1 MTDPFGGSR
10 ALLERLAALRTR
22 LGLAGVM
29 QRIRDRATRG
39 RELERWPLPTPEPVD
54 PDSSLAADDAGFLT
68 EIGSDY
74 VRTTAIY
81 PIMSATDCL
90 SAVAQLVDNW
100 ETTNNSHM
108 IALLTLCRSA
118 LETAAKTIWLL
129 SDPDRAVR
137 RKRCVGFI
145 YSEMS
150 NQKSFHA
157 IEKRNHE
164 TIPDGTSTRAYRDL
178 QEHIRLFRKR
188 EQILGREPKAKTP
201 NETGYV
207 VQAAKWIDKHPPAH
221 HEELPPDGLALGA
234 ERFYL
239 IGSAFTHGYKWAS
252 DYVKLPQHAYGMV
265 ADGLAASIA
274 MADCA
279 VALYEAQAQRHGA
292 PTDRERRY
300 PDRLEPT
307 IVAWSTMYS

>member
-1 MTDPFGGSR
+1 VTDPFGRQR
-10 ALLERLAALRTR
+10 ALLLLAAR
-22 LGLAGVM
+22 LSLAGVL
-29 QRIRDRATRG
+29 QRIRDRAARG
-39 RELERWPLPTPEPVD
+39 RELERWPLPKPEPSD

-68 EIGSDY
+68 EIGGDY

-90 SAVAQLVDNW
+90 SAIAQLVDDW
-100 ETTNNSHM
+100 ETTKNSHM
-108 IALLTLCRSA
+108 IALLTLCRSGV
-118 LETAAKTIWLL
+118 ETAAKTIWML
-129 SDPDRAVR
+129 SPADRSVR
-137 RKRCVGFI
+137 RARCVGLTH
-145 YSEMS
+145 SEMS

-157 IEKRNHE
+157 IEVRNYE
-164 TIPDGTSTRAYRDL
+164 TMPNGTNSPDYRRL
-178 QEHIRLFRKR
+178 QEHIRLFRVREEVLAR
-188 EQILGREPKAKTP
+188 EQKAKTP

-207 VQAAKWIDKHPPAH
+207 VHAAKWIDKHPPAH
-221 HEELPPDGLALGA
+221 HVELPPDGLAPGA

-252 DYVKLPQHAYGMV
+252 DYVKRPQHAYGMV
-265 ADGLAASIA
+265 ADGLAAAIA

-279 VALYEAQAQRHGA
+279 VALYEAQAQRRGA

-307 IVAWSTMYS
+307 IAAWSTMYG